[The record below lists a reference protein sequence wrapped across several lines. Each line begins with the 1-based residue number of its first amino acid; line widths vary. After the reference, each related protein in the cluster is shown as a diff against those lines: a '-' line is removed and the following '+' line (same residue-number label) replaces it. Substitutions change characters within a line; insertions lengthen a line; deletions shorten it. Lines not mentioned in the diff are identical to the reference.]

1 MPTVVE
7 VQGVAKRFGEIHA
20 VAGVDFAVREGEVF
34 GLIGHNGAGKSTL
47 IRMILGLLAP
57 DAGSIRIDGRPIAGP
72 GFRALRRRIAYLP
85 ENVVFYDNLSG
96 YETLRFFAELKGADP
111 RQCLPLLRK
120 VGLEGARHRQ
130 VRGYSK
136 GMRQRLGLAQTLLG
150 APRLVFLD
158 EPTSGLDPGGI
169 RQFYDLLAELKAAGV
184 TIVLSS
190 HNLAEIQER
199 VDRLGL
205 MRLGQLQAT
214 GTVPEL
220 RDRLNLPLRIHVQL
234 RTGGAPA
241 LEAALAGIPGCTL
254 HYQASQGFI
263 HCDRGQK
270 MALLA
275 RLSAM
280 PETVTD
286 IHVQEPSLED
296 VFLGYAEG

>member
-1 MPTVVE
+1 MTTVVD
-7 VQGVAKRFGEIHA
+7 VQDVAKRFGEIRA

-57 DAGSIRIDGRPIAGP
+57 DAGTIRIDGQPIAGS

-96 YETLRFFAELKGADP
+96 YETLRFFAELKGAEAK
-111 RQCLPLLRK
+111 QCLPLLRK
-120 VGLEGARHRQ
+120 VGLEGARHRP

-150 APRLVFLD
+150 EPRLVFFD

-169 RQFYDLLAELKAAGV
+169 REFYDLLAELKAAGV

-205 MRLGQLQAT
+205 MRLGQLQAI
-214 GTVPEL
+214 GTVAEL

-234 RTGGAPA
+234 RPGGEAD

-280 PETVTD
+280 PQTVTD